1 MGDNNYQYL
10 IITED
15 GMVYKTNNAEIAGEH
30 IDSGVSKVIDT
41 FIMMRVT
48 DEGFE
53 EIEEIV

>member
-15 GMVYKTNNAEIAGEH
+15 GMVYKTNNAEIAREH
-30 IDSGVSKVIDT
+30 IDSGVSEVIDT